1 MWPSHHREGLLCH
14 CEGKDPGVEAYPRF
28 IQWQGDGGY
37 GSSGNR
43 VGDKAKVT
51 LLVEA
56 RRADP
61 GCPAVRERLIVLLTR
76 ALVSRDAVD
85 ENLLLTLL
93 FEKLDAVP
101 ADLLPHLSLEPARLL
116 SLPSAS
122 LLALAEQRVTAG
134 RSGDGA
140 RVALAAAKAGSA
152 TISVFLLF
160 QDLPVIRY
168 PGIG

>member
-1 MWPSHHREGLLCH
+1 M
-14 CEGKDPGVEAYPRF
+14 
-28 IQWQGDGGY
+28 
-37 GSSGNR
+37 
-43 VGDKAKVT
+43 
-51 LLVEA
+51 
-56 RRADP
+56 
-61 GCPAVRERLIVLLTR
+61 
-76 ALVSRDAVD
+76 
-85 ENLLLTLL
+85 
-93 FEKLDAVP
+93 P

-140 RVALAAAKAGSA
+140 RVAVAAAKAGGA

>member
-1 MWPSHHREGLLCH
+1 MSC
-14 CEGKDPGVEAYPRF
+14 
-28 IQWQGDGGY
+28 
-37 GSSGNR
+37 GNR

-51 LLVEA
+51 LLVGA
-56 RRADP
+56 RSADP

-140 RVALAAAKAGSA
+140 RVAVAAAKAGGA